1 MNMKETNT
9 EKIILGKEKLKAALL
24 EANRKEIEA
33 FGMSDDDNEEIELN
47 PKYKKGINRI
57 FREVIGTNKI
67 PHPEVDTL
75 FERIHSSIVRK
86 FKRTWF

>member
-1 MNMKETNT
+1 MNMKEANT

-47 PKYKKGINRI
+47 PKYKKGI
-57 FREVIGTNKI
+57 K
-67 PHPEVDTL
+67 
-75 FERIHSSIVRK
+75 
-86 FKRTWF
+86 WQ